1 MSNAACFIEPFGL
14 CISQANAVSGAF
26 LTALASLLGTVWK
39 IYADRGIANK
49 RQTFEASEREKRQ
62 AFEEAERKA
71 RETFEQG
78 QSTASDN
85 TQERIKKNLESYIKL
100 EKWREESWQ
109 RVLARLEKASQ
120 ELQKTTSGL
129 TTLID
134 EGPHFD
140 DLRMIKETAKVLDVF
155 GDFQTLVG
163 HFSLPESIAD
173 ASAEIVNHVTRVLL
187 TLSPLQQV
195 RQSDERR
202 ALLSPLRT
210 DLVSLTSSFMKIC
223 REFERNPSTFI
234 PRPNAA

>member
-1 MSNAACFIEPFGL
+1 MSSAACFIEPFGL

-26 LTALASLLGTVWK
+26 LTAIASLLGTVWK
-39 IYADRGIANK
+39 TYADKGIANQ
-49 RQTFEASEREKRQ
+49 RQAFEASEQEKRQ
-62 AFEEAERKA
+62 VFEAAEREA
-71 RETFEQG
+71 RENFEQS

-85 TQERIKKNLESYIKL
+85 TQERVQQNLESYIKL

-120 ELQKTTSGL
+120 ELQKTASGL

-163 HFSLPESIAD
+163 HFSLPESISD
-173 ASAEIVNHVTRVLL
+173 ASNEIVNHVTRVLL
-187 TLSPLQQV
+187 TLSPLQEV
-195 RQSDERR
+195 RQSDARK

-210 DLVSLTSSFMKIC
+210 DLVRLTSSFMKLC

-234 PRPNAA
+234 KRPNSA